1 MSGSCGRPEDLT
13 DAALTHVR
21 GGKVII
27 EARRRA
33 RGRLLQREGIDIGP
47 RGRTGGWNGLGRG
60 SSFESLAMS
69 EYSHDDDELLRR
81 HIDGEQLLLR
91 RDESRSRPRCPLAC
105 VSLTASTLGTP
116 RLVAAGIALAL
127 SEHARS
133 HGVESPPVLVNATR
147 STTLSSLTEL
157 QALLDTPPAARAAS
171 VTAWRDAV
179 AGRRGTWIA
188 TAAYLIAHEG
198 DVAHTAE
205 ALFDGTFMLRGT
217 AGDLRRGSEH
227 TGAPR

>member
-1 MSGSCGRPEDLT
+1 MTAGLR
-13 DAALTHVR
+13 R
-21 GGKVII
+21 GILY
-27 EARRRA
+27 RRIDHHGGPRVLA
-33 RGRLLQREGIDIGP
+33 SRRGRLGAAPQNADPEALP
-47 RGRTGGWNGLGRG
+47 LL
-60 SSFESLAMS
+60 S
-69 EYSHDDDELLRR
+69 LRR

-217 AGDLRRGSEH
+217 AVDLRRGSEH